1 MRGKGEGLPSSP
13 GGAGALLGEQ
23 GTLARQAQAVA
34 PERAASAHHA
44 VAGDDERHRVR
55 ATGGADGAGG
65 LGLADGPGDF
75 AVGARLAVGDAAEL
89 FPDADL
95 KSGAADI
102 ERQEELRRI
111 PDRKSTR
118 LNSRH

>member
-1 MRGKGEGLPSSP
+1 MRGKGRGLPSSP

-23 GTLARQAQAVA
+23 GTLAGQAQAVA
-34 PERAASAHHA
+34 AERAASAHHA

-75 AVGARLAVGDAAEL
+75 AVGARLAVGDAAKL

-95 KSGAADI
+95 KSGAADV
-102 ERQEELRRI
+102 ERQVEAGLAAGEGA
-111 PDRKSTR
+111 PESAPG
-118 LNSRH
+118 